1 MSLYPPPQDLKTSVF
16 TTVPETF
23 SDCER
28 RSDWI
33 DANKPGQKV
42 PSFLEGASFD
52 RSGDLSSP
60 IFRMVV
66 SSEFRTKAI
75 GVWSPTTMVLVFSQ
89 RWAGFDRRLQKWDY
103 ET

>member
-16 TTVPETF
+16 TTVPENF

-52 RSGDLSSP
+52 RSGDLFVTDIP
-60 IFRMVV
+60 HGRVF
-66 SSEFRTKAI
+66 EFRTKAI
-75 GVWSPTTMVLVFSQ
+75 GVWSPTTMVGLTACVFTKMG
-89 RWAGFDRRLQKWDY
+89 GF
-103 ET
+103 